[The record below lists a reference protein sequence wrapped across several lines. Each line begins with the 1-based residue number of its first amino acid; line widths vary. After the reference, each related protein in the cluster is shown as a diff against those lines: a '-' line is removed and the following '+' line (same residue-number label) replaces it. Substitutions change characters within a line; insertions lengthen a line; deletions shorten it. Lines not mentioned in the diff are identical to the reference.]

1 MGQAQIKSHLGG
13 GLYSVAYKFDTQRR
27 DALIAQLDRAIATL
41 DARKAV
47 VGEDLIKVD
56 AEYNALAKANPL
68 PSWDVLYAK
77 RQERNGVIREYR
89 TLDAQL
95 VSLRIKRMDARI
107 SPEDETLQ
115 AWCADLTEDL
125 SGDVGTIEINGLP
138 GYYDVVKL
146 RPGHGGGAAYDYT
159 RDGIVQ
165 KTETADSAA
174 AYWNLAM
181 APGWQ
186 RWRPTFRIAVIS
198 NIDTVGDT
206 CTVTLE
212 PAVSQIRPRREDL
225 DINALSVIHGVP
237 VQYMTCNARAF
248 DPGDRVIV
256 EFQDQDLSR
265 PRVIGFADH
274 PKGCGGFRFRLTRGD
289 GLVTSPQNAD
299 GFYLLIQSSDLTWSG
314 QISVSGGK
322 CYDTDGNEV
331 PADAVYDS
339 ETQEWIFTVPEGH
352 ITDPSGYWVTYSC
365 SRGLH
370 TQYPYRYKSADYY
383 KVTDLIGPGTYEDT
397 IPYWYID
404 TDPETVFGD
413 QLQLTYPTYPY
424 SYSCVVQ
431 DGGYVVI
438 CAKGSSVWRNFK
450 IHSSVPYRLTL
461 SSLGGGALWND
472 NSTWKHAFEPD
483 WGIYD
488 IQPSELDVTLT
499 ATSEAGNQ
507 VSTAKAAQ
515 LENTTT
521 QALSGWS
528 SSAPAY
534 VICEPA
540 VTGRV
545 HTMSVSY
552 NIVPENWE
560 YLMRT
565 MSVPVQYDSQ
575 VVGDS
580 AISIS
585 NTRWFEMSA
594 TYDY

>member
-95 VSLRIKRMDARI
+95 VSLRIKRMYARI

-115 AWCADLTEDL
+115 AWCADLTENL
-125 SGDVGTIEINGLP
+125 SGNVGTIEVNGLP
-138 GYYDVVKL
+138 GYDGVVKL
-146 RPGHGGGAAYDYT
+146 RPGHGGTAAYDYT

-186 RWRPTFRIAVIS
+186 RWRPTFRIAAIS
-198 NIDTVGDT
+198 NIDTATDT

-212 PAVSQIRPRREDL
+212 PAISQIRPRREDL

-299 GFYLLIQSSDLTWSG
+299 GFYLFIQPSDLAWWG

-339 ETQEWIFTVPEGH
+339 ETQEWIFTVPPEH
-352 ITDPSGYWVTYSC
+352 PSDPAGYFATYYC
-365 SRGLH
+365 PRGLS
-370 TQYPYRYKSADYY
+370 TQYPYRYRGADQG
-383 KVTDLIGPGTYEDT
+383 KVEDLIQPGKSTDT
-397 IPYWYID
+397 IPYWYTHPAAWSPEPALVPAVDWSTGAFEIAGWDIKFAGSISRTVQHD
-404 TDPETVFGD
+404 TTVPCMVNYSVPRHAVTSAYMM
-413 QLQLTYPTYPY
+413 TYPKCSDPPVPGIFNGLEMDIASGDGALSYQRSDIGEVPELSASAEGGLGGTFSIDVSESCDRMFPFLCENAEGVWVPY
-424 SYSCVVQ
+424 DMPFASFGMYGIS
-431 DGGYVVI
+431 
-438 CAKGSSVWRNFK
+438 GSSPPTPIISF
-450 IHSSVPYRLTL
+450 
-461 SSLGGGALWND
+461 
-472 NSTWKHAFEPD
+472 
-483 WGIYD
+483 
-488 IQPSELDVTLT
+488 
-499 ATSEAGNQ
+499 
-507 VSTAKAAQ
+507 
-515 LENTTT
+515 
-521 QALSGWS
+521 
-528 SSAPAY
+528 
-534 VICEPA
+534 A
-540 VTGRV
+540 VK
-545 HTMSVSY
+545 
-552 NIVPENWE
+552 
-560 YLMRT
+560 
-565 MSVPVQYDSQ
+565 
-575 VVGDS
+575 
-580 AISIS
+580 
-585 NTRWFEMSA
+585 
-594 TYDY
+594 